1 MIKITKITDVKK
13 HLDGVTGVIF
23 DLDDTLYGEKHYV
36 LSGYKEIA
44 RSLNEPNAAVE
55 LWSFFEAG
63 LPVIDEYLKKQGRP
77 QLKEKCLEI
86 YRNQFPDIRL
96 YNGVPELL
104 DALKRE
110 KKKLGIIT
118 DGRVKGQKNKIAA
131 LGLEKAV
138 DDIIITDEL
147 GGVSFRKPNDTAFRI
162 MQSIWKLPFEQMIYI
177 GDNISKDFIAPEKLG
192 MKYIYFRNP
201 DGLYFK
207 K

>member
-23 DLDDTLYGEKHYV
+23 DLDDTLYGEKQYV

-63 LPVIDEYLKKQGRP
+63 LPAIDEYLKKRGRLD
-77 QLKEKCLEI
+77 LKEKCLEI

-96 YNGVPELL
+96 YDGVTGLL

-110 KKKLGIIT
+110 NKKLGIIT
-118 DGRVKGQKNKIAA
+118 DGRVEGQKNKIAA

-147 GGVSFRKPNDTAFRI
+147 GGVQFRKPNDTAFRI
-162 MQSIWKLPFEQMIYI
+162 MQSRWKLTFEQMIYI

-201 DGLYFK
+201 GGLYFK
-207 K
+207 E

>member
-23 DLDDTLYGEKHYV
+23 DLDDTLYGEKQYV

-63 LPVIDEYLKKQGRP
+63 LPAIDEYLKKRGRLD
-77 QLKEKCLEI
+77 LKEKCLEI

-96 YNGVPELL
+96 YNGVTGLL

-110 KKKLGIIT
+110 NKKLGIIT

>member
-23 DLDDTLYGEKHYV
+23 DLDDTLYGEKQYV

-63 LPVIDEYLKKQGRP
+63 LPAIDEYLKKRGRLD
-77 QLKEKCLEI
+77 LKEKCLEI

-96 YNGVPELL
+96 YDGVTGLL

-110 KKKLGIIT
+110 NKKLGIIT
-118 DGRVKGQKNKIAA
+118 DGRVEGQKNKIAA

-147 GGVSFRKPNDTAFRI
+147 GGVQFGKPNDTAFRI

>member
-13 HLDGVTGVIF
+13 HLDGVTGIIF
-23 DLDDTLYGEKHYV
+23 DLDDTLYGEKQYV

-44 RSLNEPNAAVE
+44 RSLNEPDAAVE

-63 LPVIDEYLKKQGRP
+63 LPAIDEYLKKRGRLD
-77 QLKEKCLEI
+77 LKEKCLEI

-96 YNGVPELL
+96 YDGVTGLL

-110 KKKLGIIT
+110 NKKLGIIT
-118 DGRVKGQKNKIAA
+118 DGRVGGQKNKIAA

-147 GGVSFRKPNDTAFRI
+147 GGVQFRKPNDTAFRI
-162 MQSIWKLPFEQMIYI
+162 MQSRWKLPFEQMIYI

>member
-13 HLDGVTGVIF
+13 HLDGVTGIIF
-23 DLDDTLYGEKHYV
+23 DLDDTLYGEKQYV

-63 LPVIDEYLKKQGRP
+63 LPAIDEYLKKRGRLD
-77 QLKEKCLEI
+77 LKEKCLEI

-96 YNGVPELL
+96 YDGVTGLL

-110 KKKLGIIT
+110 NKKLGIIT
-118 DGRVKGQKNKIAA
+118 DGRVEGQKNKIAA

-147 GGVSFRKPNDTAFRI
+147 GGVQFRKPNDTAFRI

>member
-23 DLDDTLYGEKHYV
+23 DLDDTLYGEKQYV

-44 RSLNEPNAAVE
+44 RFLNEPNAADE